1 MYSVQDL
8 CSTQLE
14 VFCSEF
20 LWFQMSLSS
29 LKMCCEVDTIMIIG
43 SSASLSC
50 SIIFFLIQLTHHT
63 HFTWSLL
70 IYL

>member
-8 CSTQLE
+8 CRTQLE
-14 VFCSEF
+14 VFYSEF
-20 LWFQMSLSS
+20 LWFKMSLSS

-50 SIIFFLIQLTHHT
+50 LYYFFE
-63 HFTWSLL
+63 
-70 IYL
+70 YN